1 MNPDRT
7 SKDSFNRLWAGETL
21 NLYVEQFIAFA
32 APLLI
37 VTQLGGTVS
46 QGQVL
51 TFLFFVPYLLFGL
64 NAGVWLEERSKQ
76 RVVMVS
82 VLAQALVLLLVVAAS
97 SLSWLGVYA
106 LGLFVLLSG
115 VIAVFFQIA
124 YQSYL
129 PTIYSDQASLL
140 VGNARLALSDAVT
153 RVAGPATAGGLLAY
167 AGVTGS
173 FALQFGLMVVATVL
187 FSLMRSDPGSARS
200 TRDTSTVTLIRQ
212 GVTFVRRHGWLKP
225 IIACGAYYTVFVT
238 AIKTTVILYLVA
250 SGRASESAAGLVAA
264 CIALGYGTGSVASRR
279 AVARVG
285 TRRALQLSA
294 LVAVSGIAASAW
306 AAGSIAAPGW
316 AVLLTGLA
324 FLVHGLGD
332 GVFAPTALS
341 VRQVVT
347 PSHLMSRVTS
357 VHRFFIWGG
366 MSVGALTAALV
377 TALAGAGAALIVFG
391 VLAFGTLP
399 VLYRANFRLHG
410 QEGDDVERDPQVAL
424 LHAE

>member
-7 SKDSFNRLWAGETL
+7 SRRSFNRLWAGETL

-32 APLLI
+32 GPLLI
-37 VTQLGGTVS
+37 VTKFGGTVS

-51 TFLFFVPYLLFGL
+51 TFLFFLPYLLFGL
-64 NAGVWLEERSKQ
+64 NAGVWLERRSKQ
-76 RVVMVS
+76 RVVTAS
-82 VLAQALVLLLVVAAS
+82 ALAQALVLLLIVAAS
-97 SLSWLGVYA
+97 GLSHLGIYT
-106 LGLFVLLSG
+106 LGLSVLLSG

-129 PTIYSDQASLL
+129 PTIYSDQDNLL

-153 RVAGPATAGGLLAY
+153 RVVGPATAGALLAS

-173 FALQFGLMVVATVL
+173 FALQFGLIAAATVL
-187 FSLMRSDPGSARS
+187 FSFMRSDPGSAQT
-200 TRDTSTVTLIRQ
+200 TRDASTTTLIRQ
-212 GVTFVRRHGWLKP
+212 GMTFVSRHDWLNP
-225 IIACGAYYTVFVT
+225 IIACGTYYTVFVT
-238 AIKTTVILYLVA
+238 AIKTTVVLYLVA
-250 SGRASESAAGLVAA
+250 SGRASESEAGVVVA
-264 CIALGYGTGSVASRR
+264 CIAFGYGTGSVASRR
-279 AVARVG
+279 VVARVG

-294 LVAVSGIAASAW
+294 LVAVFGIAASAW
-306 AAGSIAAPGW
+306 SAGSIAVPGG

-324 FLVHGLGD
+324 LFIHGLGD

-366 MSVGALTAALV
+366 MSVGALMAALV
-377 TALAGAGAALIVFG
+377 TFLVGPSPALIVFG
-391 VLAFGTLP
+391 VLALGALP
-399 VLYRANFRLHG
+399 ILYRSNLRIHG
-410 QEGDDVERDPQVAL
+410 KESDGVERDPQVAL